1 MYFSEHKF
9 AVEVDEKGHTD
20 RNQTKRQ
27 TKKQKNILTANF
39 FTRLVLMQRVF
50 IFLLKLVKYRITLL
64 NQIKKNY
71 KKEKSEIKELK
82 EKLEKL
88 EAQIKEPKT
97 KNKELKNLTTNEFTN
112 NSGKITIKH

>member
-82 EKLEKL
+82 EKLE
-88 EAQIKEPKT
+88 AQIKEPKT